1 MNQKSDARFRS
12 AVRQKVQKGRKMYK
26 SLQLVHNVVK
36 YCGLYVIVRFFTV
49 YNVRAPRLPQ
59 RALQFKHSI

>member
-1 MNQKSDARFRS
+1 MEMNQKSDARFRS
-12 AVRQKVQKGRKMYK
+12 EVRQKGRKMYK